1 MPMGNFRCVSPLHSP
16 MAAKQSV
23 GIQHVTVVPTNY
35 EDKDETDRG
44 RDGDE

>member
-1 MPMGNFRCVSPLHSP
+1 

-35 EDKDETDRG
+35 ENEDGADRG

>member
-1 MPMGNFRCVSPLHSP
+1 

-35 EDKDETDRG
+35 EDETDDADRA
-44 RDGDE
+44 DGADDADE